1 MNAKLDFAGT
11 EEESDPTRTHEQY
24 EVEDT
29 DPPR

>member
-1 MNAKLDFAGT
+1 MNAKLDPAGK
-11 EEESDPTRTHEQY
+11 EEESDPTRADEQY